1 MFLQAALNRQTSQ
14 SIVSVDMFL
23 GLPYHTPH
31 REARFRRAEKILHT
45 LVLESHLV
53 KELIDVPTT
62 STNQHRDHPQRMQ
75 WRDDGATIGS
85 RWRKPNI
92 YISKREGGFTS
103 HYGGGSTRCEIESST
118 GGTANR
124 DGK

>member
-1 MFLQAALNRQTSQ
+1 MTLNHQTSQ
-14 SIVSVDMFL
+14 SIVPVNMFP

-31 REARFRRAEKILHT
+31 REARFRRAEKILHA
-45 LVLESHLV
+45 LMLEAHLV

-75 WRDDGATIGS
+75 WRDDGATIES
-85 RWRKPNI
+85 RWRKGNI

-103 HYGGGSTRCEIESST
+103 RYRRGSTRCGSASST